1 MAQDAR
7 KVRKVTRACDA
18 CKSKKKA
25 CTGTFPCGPCTRR
38 RLSCTYDAAYNRGV
52 AASPLLSSYQKETS
66 SPLSPNLNAQNSAD
80 SSRSRRIGSAES
92 PLGSWS
98 QPGGSYRSPAGA
110 SEQETPALPSD
121 ASHQMAPTN
130 LDPQYWGP
138 TSAHSFLGQVVRD
151 LPATPSKVVA
161 HQSDQGRPS
170 TVPIFSF
177 GDRLNPC
184 VQLTDFQWPT
194 RPIADS
200 LVRRYFDF
208 AAPTY
213 RILHQPTVEC
223 LIERLY
229 KHDSTPMEST
239 CDRASK
245 AVILLIFST
254 ATMYQ
259 PGSEGHI
266 GAADEDGWQKSELYY
281 AQADSLLSN
290 ETGAPSLPSVQARF
304 LVVLYLLS
312 SSRAHKAWF
321 TFGTT
326 VQLMMVLGFHSKRSR
341 IGSEVDDL
349 IRKECQRR
357 VLWCSYTLDKYL
369 SIMLGRPRL
378 WQDEDLDESLP
389 TRIND
394 QDLTRYEMNPSKCDC
409 LMDAPVFHTV
419 LARILT
425 QAAREPYVVTGIS
438 SKDQIDTIRVFCG
451 RVAEWQA
458 ELPPFLSGI
467 IQPGSLIP
475 GLRRQLT
482 VLQLA
487 RYHALIFITRP
498 LLLRNYSQIWP
509 ECEPAYQY
517 YLSTCLTAARDAIEL
532 ILAFVQEKQ
541 LFPSFWYSQ
550 YIAFNALSIIY
561 LYLIQV
567 QRGRISPANL
577 RFIHNQDGPF
587 DMQLDQSTLYRL
599 CETAQAHLADAT
611 IRNAPAWRYSAI
623 LQGLRRELS
632 KSNDLASGSNSDH
645 AEDRGNCQ
653 VAAISSHALS
663 SGPHENFGPTPAHS
677 NDTMPPSRIS
687 RSNVQPEGNFPRQD
701 ALSESFFLDPHT
713 EVLFDTLGTDAI
725 IPDFWSQFD
734 SLPAGE
740 LHVSDAFAYL

>member
-25 CTGTFPCGPCTRR
+25 CTGTLPCGPCARR

-52 AASPLLSSYQKETS
+52 AVSPLFSNHKDTPSPTTPSTVGQNPTGQKARSQRIATTD
-66 SPLSPNLNAQNSAD
+66 SPRGGWNQ
-80 SSRSRRIGSAES
+80 
-92 PLGSWS
+92 
-98 QPGGSYRSPAGA
+98 QPTSYRSPTNV
-110 SEQETPALPSD
+110 SEQAAAVIPNAPEPLVPSTAD
-121 ASHQMAPTN
+121 S
-130 LDPQYWGP
+130 QYWGP
-138 TSAHSFLGQVVRD
+138 TSAHSFLGRVVQD
-151 LPATPSKVVA
+151 LPTAPSKVLA
-161 HQSDQGRPS
+161 QQPCQSAPS

-177 GDRLNPC
+177 GDRINPS
-184 VQLTDFQWPT
+184 VQLADFQWPT
-194 RPIADS
+194 RQTADK

-208 AAPTY
+208 AALTY
-213 RILHQPTVEC
+213 RILHQPTIEQ
-223 LIERLY
+223 LIESLY
-229 KHDSTPMEST
+229 ENGTISPDSVQ
-239 CDRASK
+239 DVASQ
-245 AVILLIFST
+245 AIALLIFAT

-259 PGSEGHI
+259 PDSEGHLA
-266 GAADEDGWQKSELYY
+266 AADENGWVNSEHYY
-281 AQADSLLSN
+281 AQADFLLSN
-290 ETGAPSLPSVQARF
+290 ETGAPRLGSVQARF
-304 LVVLYLLS
+304 LTVLYLLS

-326 VQLMMVLGFHSKRSR
+326 VQLMMALGFHSKRSR
-341 IGSEVDDL
+341 VVVGEDDL
-349 IRKECQRR
+349 VRKECQRR

-369 SIMLGRPRL
+369 SIILGRPRL
-378 WQDEDLDESLP
+378 WQDEDIDEELP

-394 QDLTRYEMNPSKCDC
+394 QDLSRHEMNPSKCDC
-409 LMDAPVFHTV
+409 LMDAPVFHAV

-425 QAAREPYVVTGIS
+425 QAARESYVVTGIS
-438 SKDQIDTIRVFCG
+438 SKEQIDTIRVFCG

-509 ECEPAYQY
+509 ECEASYQY

-577 RFIHNQDGPF
+577 RFLHNQDGPF
-587 DMQLDQSTLYRL
+587 DLHLDPTTLYRL

-611 IRNAPAWRYSAI
+611 VRNAPAWRYSAI
-623 LQGLRRELS
+623 LQVLRRELS
-632 KSNDLASGSNSDH
+632 RSNAS
-645 AEDRGNCQ
+645 
-653 VAAISSHALS
+653 V
-663 SGPHENFGPTPAHS
+663 SGPGSVHSESRDGYPVTTNNPHAFPA
-677 NDTMPPSRIS
+677 
-687 RSNVQPEGNFPRQD
+687 NVQDARQHPQSQHHGLVPANSLTEADVLPASSLSQHD
-701 ALSESFFLDPHT
+701 AFVENIFLDPNT
-713 EVLFDTLGTDAI
+713 EILFDNLGTDEDL

-734 SLPAGE
+734 SLP
-740 LHVSDAFAYL
+740 VAYHG